1 LNAKRR
7 EGNNNKG
14 ENSMQTE
21 TIEYKGYRIKIR
33 QDMDAENPFEAWDC
47 EPPILAHYDRAPK
60 AYNDAPEDW
69 YDILRLMPDAV
80 WQRGQRVAFL
90 KRFFGG
96 TLREF
101 AEEKRRVGD
110 VEALAEMLGDQYG
123 RKPEGWGSAMEW
135 VDLAAAILQW
145 GGISALSTQSTGYCQ
160 GDVTL
165 LLVVASPDWLNK
177 TGVQPEHVQSQLE
190 GAAELYGHWAWGDVY
205 GVSSIEGPNGEKIE
219 DALCWGFYGR
229 DHEKSGLLEHARSAI
244 DYRIDEL
251 QQIAL
256 GEPACLI

>member
-1 LNAKRR
+1 MK
-7 EGNNNKG
+7 
-14 ENSMQTE
+14 E
-21 TIEYKGYRIKIR
+21 TQEYKGYKIEIR

-47 EPPILAHYDRAPK
+47 EPPLIAFYGGRRSSASS
-60 AYNDAPEDW
+60 YQGAPEDW

-80 WQRGQRVAFL
+80 WKRGQRVAFL
-90 KRFFGG
+90 KRFFDS

-123 RKPEGWGSAMEW
+123 RKPEGWRSAIEW
-135 VDLAAAILQW
+135 FEMAEALLTW

-165 LLVVASPDWLNK
+165 LLVVASPDWLDK

-205 GVSSIEGPNGEKIE
+205 GVSSIEGPDGEEIE
-219 DALCWGFYGR
+219 DASCWGFYGR
-229 DHEKSGLLEHARSAI
+229 DHEKSGLLEHAQSAI
-244 DYRIDEL
+244 DYHIE
-251 QQIAL
+251 QQRLSAL
-256 GEPACLI
+256 NEPACLI

>member
-1 LNAKRR
+1 MK
-7 EGNNNKG
+7 EI
-14 ENSMQTE
+14 Q
-21 TIEYKGYRIKIR
+21 EYKGYRIKIR
-33 QDMDAENPFEAWDC
+33 QDIDAENPFAAWDC

-60 AYNDAPEDW
+60 AYNDAPENW
-69 YDILRLMPDAV
+69 YDVLRLLPGSV
-80 WQRGQRVAFL
+80 WGRKNRVAFL
-90 KRFFGG
+90 
-96 TLREF
+96 REF
-101 AEEKRRVGD
+101 ILPLGVSLRDVAEERRRVGD
-110 VEALAEMLGDQYG
+110 VETVAELLTEHKGA
-123 RKPEGWGSAMEW
+123 KPEGWGSAIEW
-135 VDLAAAILQW
+135 MDLAAAILQW

-177 TGVQPEHVQSQLE
+177 TGVQLEHVQSQLE

-205 GVSSIEGPNGEKIE
+205 GVSSIEGPDGEEIE
-219 DALCWGFYGR
+219 DASCWGFYGH
-229 DHEKSGLLEHARSAI
+229 DHGKSGLLEHARSAI